1 MKKEE
6 KEEEPIKIILLGE
19 SGVGKT
25 NLIYAFIGHKG
36 HEDSTS
42 TVTSSSIEGKIDY
55 DDNKS
60 YKYCMWDTA
69 GQEKFRSINK
79 IFFRDAKIILIV
91 YAIDNRNSFDNT
103 EFWINYVK
111 ENITE
116 DKYTIALIANKSD
129 LYENQMVMEEEAK
142 EAAEKFGIDFF
153 TTSAKQDANG
163 FRKYVNGLIKEYI
176 RKYLVKEN
184 ENEKDKKKNLKIKK
198 RKKNKNK
205 FC

>member
-1 MKKEE
+1 M
-6 KEEEPIKIILLGE
+6 
-19 SGVGKT
+19 
-25 NLIYAFIGHKG
+25 
-36 HEDSTS
+36 
-42 TVTSSSIEGKIDY
+42 
-55 DDNKS
+55 
-60 YKYCMWDTA
+60 
-69 GQEKFRSINK
+69 
-79 IFFRDAKIILIV
+79 
-91 YAIDNRNSFDNT
+91 
-103 EFWINYVK
+103 
-111 ENITE
+111 
-116 DKYTIALIANKSD
+116 ALFANKSD